1 MNNQGCRSVRRV
13 AGQSII
19 SAYISIL
26 AISYSITVGGMRVFA
41 NSAICRGR
49 PGIIQSLKTKEQKSN
64 KEAFIIIVS
73 AR

>member
-1 MNNQGCRSVRRV
+1 MNNQGCLFVRRI

-26 AISYSITVGGMRVFA
+26 AISYSITAGGMRVSA
-41 NSAICRGR
+41 NSAIRCGR